1 MHYKQ
6 MLALVGGALALAL
19 VTTEPVYAQSAGQ
32 TGTQTGPEA
41 SERVQPQRRGRSLRR
56 EPAAPTPEQN
66 LTAARTMLTTLGE
79 SCQATEA
86 NYLGQDA
93 QRQKLYEVACAGGPG
108 YLLLGSTPPTAMDC
122 FELAGAAAA
131 VRARDPEAP
140 TGQQCALPANDNAV
154 AVIGGWAREAG
165 ATCTVDEVLAVGKSG
180 TGQTIYEVGCANE
193 DGYRLER
200 ADAGW
205 KLQDC
210 IELATANVTCRFTTP
225 AEQIAGFRSK
235 LANTDAAGCDI
246 QELRLMGHNANG
258 RFYETKC
265 AVGDGYIA
273 RVDTAGVTQQVYA
286 CATEQARAIGGGCT
300 LTPAPAVASPES

>member
-1 MHYKQ
+1 MLYKQ
-6 MLALVGGALALAL
+6 MLVLVGGALALTLITA
-19 VTTEPVYAQSAGQ
+19 EPVFAQSAGQ
-32 TGTQTGPEA
+32 TGAETRPEMT
-41 SERVQPQRRGRSLRR
+41 ERGQSSRGRSLRR
-56 EPAAPTPEQN
+56 NAATPTPAQS
-66 LTAARTMLTTLGE
+66 LSTAREILTTLGE
-79 SCQATEA
+79 PCQATEA
-86 NYLGQDA
+86 NYLGQDN
-93 QRQKLYEVACAGGPG
+93 QRHKLYEVACAGGPG
-108 YLLLGSTPPTAMDC
+108 YLLLGATPPTAMDC

-131 VRARDPEAP
+131 TRARDPEAP
-140 TGQQCALPANDNAV
+140 VGQQCALPANDNAL

-165 ATCTVDEVLAVGKSG
+165 VTCTVDEVLAVGRSG
-180 TGQTIYEVGCANE
+180 SGQTLYEVGCAND

-210 IELATANVTCRFTTP
+210 MELASVNVACRFTTP

-235 LANTDAAGCDI
+235 LANTEASSCDI

-258 RFYETKC
+258 RFYEAKC

-300 LTPAPAVASPES
+300 LTPVEAAAPQS

>member
-1 MHYKQ
+1 VLYKQ
-6 MLALVGGALALAL
+6 LVALIGGAVALTLA
-19 VTTEPVYAQSAGQ
+19 TTEPVYAQTPGQ

-66 LTAARTMLTTLGE
+66 LTAARAMLSTLGK

-86 NYLGQDA
+86 SYLGQDA
-93 QRQKLYEVACAGGPG
+93 QRQKLYEVACSDGPG
-108 YLLLGSTPPTAMDC
+108 YLLLGSTPPTSMDC
-122 FELAGAAAA
+122 FELAGAAAST
-131 VRARDPEAP
+131 RARDPEAP
-140 TGQQCALPANDNAV
+140 VGQQCALPANDNAL

-165 ATCTVDEVLAVGKSG
+165 ATCTIDEVLAVGRTA
-180 TGQTIYEVGCANE
+180 TGQTIYEIGCAN
-193 DGYRLER
+193 DNGYRLER
-200 ADAGW
+200 ADTGW

-210 IELATANVTCRFTTP
+210 MELASANVACQFTTP

-258 RFYETKC
+258 RFYEAKC

-286 CATEQARAIGGGCT
+286 CDTEQARVIGGGCT
-300 LTPAPAVASPES
+300 LTPATTAASPES